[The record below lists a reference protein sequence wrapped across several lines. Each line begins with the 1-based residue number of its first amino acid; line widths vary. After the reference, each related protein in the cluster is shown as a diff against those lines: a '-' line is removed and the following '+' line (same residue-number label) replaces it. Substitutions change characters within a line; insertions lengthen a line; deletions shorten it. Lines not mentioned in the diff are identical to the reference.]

1 MSFLYYLF
9 GRVTLFCDY
18 DNITSLLNLCMR
30 DGIPYT
36 DMRPLSSG
44 VELTLHLSGAKK
56 LEREAARLGISFKIV
71 KKSGLPFL
79 LNRYK
84 YRFGIYIGLLFV
96 LGLVITSRMFVWR
109 IDIIGNE
116 SITTAEIKEMLRKE
130 GFFVGAFI
138 PRVNTDKIENEILI
152 DSDRVSWISVN
163 IKGNAAEVQVRERKS
178 APESEEKRPANL
190 VASKSGVVEEVRIL
204 EGLVVAN
211 SGKYVNEGDLLV
223 SGIYDSAQ
231 LPFRYT
237 RAEGQVFARTVTE
250 FYIEIPFEYEEIRYT
265 GAEYYDKFLIFFD
278 YSINISK
285 NYGNLYRFYDTIEM
299 VENFCFRD
307 GSPSPIELLTV
318 GYLEYEWVTS
328 TRSPEEA
335 ENLAYFALSQKLAEW
350 AEDSIILKKTVVP
363 HITDNKFLLYCT
375 VVAIE
380 DIAETVEFEVS
391 EK

>member
-1 MSFLYYLF
+1 MSSVF
-9 GRVTLFCDY
+9 D
-18 DNITSLLNLCMR
+18 
-30 DGIPYT
+30 
-36 DMRPLSSG
+36 
-44 VELTLHLSGAKK
+44 
-56 LEREAARLGISFKIV
+56 
-71 KKSGLPFL
+71 
-79 LNRYK
+79 K
-84 YRFGIYIGLLFV
+84 Y
-96 LGLVITSRMFVWR
+96 
-109 IDIIGNE
+109 
-116 SITTAEIKEMLRKE
+116 
-130 GFFVGAFI
+130 
-138 PRVNTDKIENEILI
+138 
-152 DSDRVSWISVN
+152 
-163 IKGNAAEVQVRERKS
+163 
-178 APESEEKRPANL
+178 
-190 VASKSGVVEEVRIL
+190 
-204 EGLVVAN
+204 
-211 SGKYVNEGDLLV
+211 
-223 SGIYDSAQ
+223 
-231 LPFRYT
+231 
-237 RAEGQVFARTVTE
+237 
-250 FYIEIPFEYEEIRYT
+250 
-265 GAEYYDKFLIFFD
+265 LIFFD